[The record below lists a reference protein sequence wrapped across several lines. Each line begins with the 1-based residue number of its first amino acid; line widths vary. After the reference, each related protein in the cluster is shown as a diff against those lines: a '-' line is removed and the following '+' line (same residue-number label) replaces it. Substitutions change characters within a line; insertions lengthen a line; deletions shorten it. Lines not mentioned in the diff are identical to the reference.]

1 MDQIFG
7 LFSRAG
13 DFNLQLNIELIVLN
27 LLLAFVLGIVIA
39 WSYSMTHTGMS
50 YSRTFTQSL
59 VLLTMIVCVVML
71 VVSNNIVTAFG
82 LFGALALI
90 RFRNVLKDT
99 KDTVS
104 LFLALIVGM
113 AVGANQHLLAVM
125 ATLII
130 SATMFYLHFSNFGNL
145 GNFDGHLSF
154 LIHSNDE
161 QCDDFSNVL
170 YRFCGKFKKISV
182 RHAEDLTDYVFQ
194 VKLRDINSQ
203 QQMLDELKKVPGL
216 GNPVLIIRDRLTEM

>member
-1 MDQIFG
+1 LDQIFG

-13 DFNLQLNIELIVLN
+13 DFNLQASMQVIVLN
-27 LLLAFVLGIVIA
+27 LLLAFVLGTVIA
-39 WSYSMTHTGMS
+39 WSYSRTHTGMS

-113 AVGANQHLLAVM
+113 AVGANQHLVAVM

-130 SATMFYLHFSNFGNL
+130 CGTMFYLHFSNFGSL

-154 LIHSNDE
+154 LINSGDD
-161 QCDDFSNVL
+161 QCDDFSGIL
-170 YRFCGKFKKISV
+170 HRFCANVKKVSV

-203 QQMLDELKKVPGL
+203 QVMLDELKKVPGL
-216 GNPVLIIRDRLTEM
+216 GSPVLIIRDRLTEM